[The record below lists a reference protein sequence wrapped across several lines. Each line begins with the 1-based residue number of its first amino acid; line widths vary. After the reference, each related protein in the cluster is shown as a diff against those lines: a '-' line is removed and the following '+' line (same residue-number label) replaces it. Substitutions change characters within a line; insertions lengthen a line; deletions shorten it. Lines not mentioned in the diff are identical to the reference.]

1 MSEKEKRTLIGDI
14 KKNILDK
21 IGKED
26 IKKGDRSR
34 FSFDYTDDKSQSILE
49 QPFYTYPKKD
59 KAKKTPETEVEEF
72 QQKFAEIYEK
82 VFTEPKKPVRYTKR
96 GLEELG
102 LTFMSPGLAASYFAA
117 KDTPENLKKRKYVE
131 G

>member
-49 QPFYTYPKKD
+49 QPFTLIL
-59 KAKKTPETEVEEF
+59 KKTK
-72 QQKFAEIYEK
+72 QRKHQKQK
-82 VFTEPKKPVRYTKR
+82 
-96 GLEELG
+96 
-102 LTFMSPGLAASYFAA
+102 
-117 KDTPENLKKRKYVE
+117 
-131 G
+131 